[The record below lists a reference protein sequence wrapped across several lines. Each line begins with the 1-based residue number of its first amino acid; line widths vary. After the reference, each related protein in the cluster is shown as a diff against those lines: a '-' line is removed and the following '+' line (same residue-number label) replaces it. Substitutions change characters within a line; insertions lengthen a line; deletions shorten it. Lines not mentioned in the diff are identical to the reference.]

1 MTIMFSFLCNMYSKI
16 FRILIVKL
24 LTLLLIIPEMRS
36 QDYQRM
42 SKSELRE
49 GIMKISGNLDS
60 VIFLNQNLM
69 RRVFMLERDLEDK

>member
-1 MTIMFSFLCNMYSKI
+1 MYSKI